1 MDDEEYEVGNEA
13 PIVIDC
19 GSFMTKA
26 GFGGIDTAS
35 CVFRSVVGHD
45 KSWSKGSF
53 VATGTTMRDRGLYA
67 GTAATI
73 KRQILKLNYP
83 IENS

>member
-26 GFGGIDTAS
+26 GFRGRDSPS
-35 CVFRSVVGHD
+35 CALIFSVFP
-45 KSWSKGSF
+45 
-53 VATGTTMRDRGLYA
+53 L
-67 GTAATI
+67 
-73 KRQILKLNYP
+73 
-83 IENS
+83 

>member
-13 PIVIDC
+13 QIVIDC

-26 GFGGIDTAS
+26 GFRGRDCPS
-35 CVFRSVVGHD
+35 CVFRSAVGHD
-45 KSWSKGSF
+45 KSWTKGSF
-53 VATGTTMRDRGLYA
+53 VATGNTMRDRGLYV
-67 GTAATI
+67 GTEAMI

-83 IENS
+83 IQNS